1 MNTNAARAA
10 DAAIDAAW
18 DANDAYFIA
27 RAARPAY
34 AATFEAAIDAA
45 DAAYEAA
52 IDAADAA
59 RVAAIAAA
67 YDAAD
72 AAYDAAYAA
81 YDAAVDAGKAQ
92 LRVTLGE
99 LEDAAFASGS
109 GEST

>member
-34 AATFEAAIDAA
+34 AATF
-45 DAAYEAA
+45 EAA